1 MNDIISSIEAVR
13 REIGTSGNA
22 RTLLIERG
30 YDATRDD
37 VWDALT
43 STDRLARWFLP
54 VSGDL
59 TVGGKYQIE
68 GNAGGEILECEPP
81 QRFKITW
88 MYGDAA
94 ALSEVEVRLSADSEQ
109 RTTLTLE
116 HIAEVPEEFWS
127 TYGPGATGVG
137 YDLSLFGLE
146 AHLAGRD
153 FTPEEK
159 AAFEGSDYA
168 RELLTR
174 SSEAW
179 GEVHRAS
186 GAPEAEV
193 AAATEATTKFYVP
206 EPE

>member
-13 REIGTSGNA
+13 RETGTSGSA

-30 YDATRDD
+30 YNATRDD

-59 TVGGKYQIE
+59 TLGGKYQIE
-68 GNAGGEILECEPP
+68 GNASGEILECEPP

-88 MYGDAA
+88 IYGDPD
-94 ALSEVEVRLSADSEQ
+94 ALSEVEVRLTADSEE

-137 YDLSLFGLE
+137 YDLSLYGLE
-146 AHLAGRD
+146 AHLAGKD

-159 AAFEGSDYA
+159 AAFESSDYA
-168 RELLTR
+168 RELMTR
-174 SSEAW
+174 SSQAW
-179 GEVHRAS
+179 GEAYRAS
-186 GAPEAEV
+186 GASEAEV

-206 EPE
+206 AAE